1 MAVTVADIIASG
13 GKAQAY
19 AASVDDFEQNAAMVA
34 AIEADRG
41 AIGILMNNAGI
52 ASRGQSVV
60 DTDPAEIVGW
70 SPPAP

>member
-1 MAVTVADIIASG
+1 MTVADIIASS

-19 AASVDDFEQNAAMVA
+19 ATSVDDFEQNAAMVS

-41 AIGILMNNAGI
+41 AIGILMSNAGI
-52 ASRGQSVV
+52 ASRGQRVV
-60 DTDPAEIVGW
+60 ETDPAEIVGW

>member
-1 MAVTVADIIASG
+1 MTAANTIASG

-19 AASVDDFEQNAAMVA
+19 AASVDDFERSAAMVA
-34 AIEADRG
+34 AIEADHG
-41 AIGILMNNAGI
+41 AIGILINNAGI

>member
-1 MAVTVADIIASG
+1 MTAADIIASG

-19 AASVDDFEQNAAMVA
+19 VAAVYDFEQNSEMVA
-34 AIEADRG
+34 AIEADHG
-41 AIGILMNNAGI
+41 AVGILINNAGI

>member
-1 MAVTVADIIASG
+1 MTVADIIASS
-13 GKAQAY
+13 GKTQAY
-19 AASVDDFEQNAAMVA
+19 ATSVDDFEQNAAMVA

-41 AIGILMNNAGI
+41 AIGILMSNAGI